1 MAKLRMKYE
10 ITGDIPDEYLEIV
23 KQNNTNETRVA
34 MKKELDSDYGND
46 LVNLKSRLQLEIIDE
61 VQDDQRRVWKSL

>member
-23 KQNNTNETRVA
+23 KQNNTSETRMA
-34 MKKELDSDYGND
+34 M
-46 LVNLKSRLQLEIIDE
+46 I
-61 VQDDQRRVWKSL
+61 